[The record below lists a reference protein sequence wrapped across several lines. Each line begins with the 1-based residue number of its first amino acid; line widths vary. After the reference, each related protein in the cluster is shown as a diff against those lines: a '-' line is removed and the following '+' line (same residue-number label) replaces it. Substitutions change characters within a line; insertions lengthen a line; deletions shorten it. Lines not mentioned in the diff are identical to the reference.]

1 MLILLNSKSNRQ
13 IEMTSIC
20 FHSDRKHVPFSPSI
34 WFQNSENQMW
44 FTESMFSLF
53 AVKNPFQSHHCT
65 DHTNL
70 IVFSTFTFYIIIQ
83 PVKLY
88 WMAYDSEHI
97 IILPFFCSI
106 LSPNLTFKILNLIFV
121 CLFSVLSKMAE
132 ILQKKIQVNLR
143 SHVVYYTLDW
153 LHCFNW
159 LALWSLC
166 NKSALKLIWWLYS
179 KLFWIVIFFS
189 ILPSLIKNT
198 Y

>member
-106 LSPNLTFKILNLIFV
+106 LSPNLTFKILNLIF
-121 CLFSVLSKMAE
+121 CLSVFSPLKDGWNITKENTSKSS
-132 ILQKKIQVNLR
+132 Q
-143 SHVVYYTLDW
+143 SH
-153 LHCFNW
+153 
-159 LALWSLC
+159 
-166 NKSALKLIWWLYS
+166 
-179 KLFWIVIFFS
+179 S
-189 ILPSLIKNT
+189 ILYLWLTALFQLVSTLKSL
-198 Y
+198 

>member
-1 MLILLNSKSNRQ
+1 MLILLNSKSNPQ
-13 IEMTSIC
+13 AEMTSIC

-34 WFQNSENQMW
+34 WFQNSEHQMW

-53 AVKNPFQSHHCT
+53 AVKNPFQSHHYT

-106 LSPNLTFKILNLIFV
+106 LSPNLTFKILNLFV
-121 CLFSVLSKMAE
+121 SLFSVLSKMAE
-132 ILQKKIQVNLR
+132 ILQKKIQVNLC
-143 SHVVYYTLDW
+143 SHIVYYTLAQKGPVTITNHYYLLLFTVVPNCYLQQNLC
-153 LHCFNW
+153 LHFNSFY
-159 LALWSLC
+159 LSFCVLV
-166 NKSALKLIWWLYS
+166 LIH
-179 KLFWIVIFFS
+179 F
-189 ILPSLIKNT
+189 
-198 Y
+198 